1 MQVEAAGARNCI
13 LKVSR
18 GFKGETGGCMGL
30 MEADEG
36 SGTAGRWWWLLDAL
50 WCLHLVNAVYICMW
64 PYNKGWR
71 GPLWG

>member
-1 MQVEAAGARNCI
+1 MQVEAVGARNFI

-36 SGTAGRWWWLLDAL
+36 SGTAGGGYLTHYGVFIL
-50 WCLHLVNAVYICMW
+50 
-64 PYNKGWR
+64 
-71 GPLWG
+71 

>member
-1 MQVEAAGARNCI
+1 MQVEAVGARNCI

-36 SGTAGRWWWLLDAL
+36 SGTAGGGYLTHYGVLLML
-50 WCLHLVNAVYICMW
+50 YISVCGHIKVGGGLSGVN
-64 PYNKGWR
+64 
-71 GPLWG
+71 